1 MTEETQAPPA
11 AKPPVPRKTPRV
23 PPAVRGINVNF
34 CKNPACTNFGIPVPE
49 VGQKGPGAKNEY
61 TIVAN
66 GAGIPAARCNHCG
79 ETFTLKSNQGV
90 FEEAYRLLSKHH
102 MASSCPDAACENHR
116 VPTTV
121 PGAYQEFG
129 KTPVGSQRFRCKAPG
144 CGKTFSVKPKKIN
157 PIAQQVHSDKNRMI
171 LSMLVGKM
179 PLRRICDAADITF
192 SLLRDR
198 IDFFH
203 EQATAFLS
211 DREKEFAGLEIKR
224 LYVGVDRQENLINWS
239 KRENKR
245 NVSLMSIAAADNET
259 GYVFGM
265 APNFDPDMD
274 PSTVEAEHKSLGDDR
289 VGICHRRHARL
300 WLQSDFDAASVSSK
314 RAGPTSG
321 LVSEIE
327 TAYDVASTRPD
338 VDVPEV
344 MRAGDVKLPDRGM
357 LVHAEYT
364 MHGFFAMLAG
374 MFRNVE
380 KVRFFL
386 DQDSGIRAACL
397 AAFRERIEV
406 GDCEA
411 FYVRI
416 AKEITIDEKRKR
428 LNEAKAAFAEI
439 AKANKSLKENEV
451 KLMMLKE
458 RIADAREY
466 GQWKDRWVF
475 HPLPSLSEPE
485 KAICHLTDSGQYD
498 KDPDHLAW
506 LYNKAS
512 LHAID
517 SFFNRLRRRSAMLER
532 PMHSSGNAGRVYNL
546 YGAYRPEQ
554 INKIQTIVR
563 ACHNY
568 VWTGEGKNAP
578 KGTPA
583 TRLGLAKAPLDLND
597 ILYFR

>member
-1 MTEETQAPPA
+1 MATATQTQAPKA
-11 AKPPVPRKTPRV
+11 DEPRKTPRV

-34 CKNPACTNFGIPVPE
+34 CKNPACHNFGIPVPE
-49 VGQKGPGAKNEY
+49 VSEKGPGAKNIY
-61 TIVAN
+61 AVVAN
-66 GAGIPAARCNHCG
+66 GAGIPAAKCHGCG

-102 MASSCPDAACENHR
+102 MASSCPVESCANHR
-116 VPTTV
+116 VPTSV
-121 PGAYQEFG
+121 PGAYHVHG
-129 KTPVGSQRFRCKAPG
+129 TTKAG
-144 CGKTFSVKPKKIN
+144 NTRYICRADKCGKTFTVKAKGVN
-157 PIAQQVHSDKNRMI
+157 PIGRQIHSDKNRMI

-179 PLRRICDAADITF
+179 PLRRICEAADITF
-192 SLLRDR
+192 PVLHDR

-203 EQATAFLS
+203 EQAVAFLS
-211 DREKEFAGLEIKR
+211 DREKAIPDLELER
-224 LYVGVDRQENLINWS
+224 LYVGVDRQENMINWTRR
-239 KRENKR
+239 KNKR
-245 NVSLMSIAAADNET
+245 NVSLMSVAAADNAT

-265 APNFDPDMD
+265 IPNFDPDMD
-274 PSTVEAEHKSLGDDR
+274 PSVVEAEHKAQGDDR
-289 VGICHRRHARL
+289 VGICHRKHARL
-300 WLQSDFDAASVSSK
+300 WLQSDFDAASASSR

-327 TAYDVASTRPD
+327 TAYDVASSRPD

-344 MRAGDVKLPDRGM
+344 MAASARKLPDRGM

-374 MFRNVE
+374 MFKNVE

-416 AKEITIDEKRKR
+416 AKEITVDEKRKT
-428 LNEAKAAFAEI
+428 LKAAEEEFADV
-439 AKANKSLKENEV
+439 AAAHPGLKENDV
-451 KLMMLKE
+451 KLLMLKD
-458 RIADAREY
+458 RIEKAREF

-485 KAICHLTDSGQYD
+485 KAICHLTDFGQYD

-546 YGAYRPEQ
+546 YGSYRPEQ

-563 ACHNY
+563 ACHNF
-568 VWTGEGKNAP
+568 VWTGEGKKAP